1 MGAMNIFKTI
11 HCLFSWLNSSKA
23 LAWVFAI
30 STTAKA
36 DLPFLFHEHSPLG
49 LNTVKHH
56 PHPEVPTQWASKGQT
71 INAVTLPG
79 DSLRSDG
86 TFTRGT
92 TSGVYD
98 AVFGNDQ
105 TDTLYRSESG
115 QAARAAAMT
124 TADLHTLAVQAGD
137 VLGAWGATQ
146 PLTRELTPVLN
157 SADGKTLLDRAIYV
171 EDATGGYFTLKS
183 GAPVLDAQGQVIAR
197 PSIAQVLAQGSGW
210 HLEQAWSPDTR
221 GVGVQFRDAAPYLM
235 HVVAGRAVID
245 DYGIK
250 QADGS
255 WALASGAAVLAADG
269 SVIASPTKADILA
282 QAHGPGS
289 EWRTEA
295 LGFNP
300 YADLPVQQIGI
311 DIVNGNVA
319 DYTVRVTD
327 QDGSFYVWARNL
339 DRALALQAKQGT
351 SLAFNLRNYEVDFVK
366 LQQQVD
372 SSDDSKY
379 RIELLTPAEFNFA
392 LTVTNDNGD
401 WKQKISA

>member
-1 MGAMNIFKTI
+1 
-11 HCLFSWLNSSKA
+11 
-23 LAWVFAI
+23 
-30 STTAKA
+30 
-36 DLPFLFHEHSPLG
+36 
-49 LNTVKHH
+49 
-56 PHPEVPTQWASKGQT
+56 
-71 INAVTLPG
+71 
-79 DSLRSDG
+79 
-86 TFTRGT
+86 
-92 TSGVYD
+92 
-98 AVFGNDQ
+98 
-105 TDTLYRSESG
+105 
-115 QAARAAAMT
+115 
-124 TADLHTLAVQAGD
+124 
-137 VLGAWGATQ
+137 VLT
-146 PLTRELTPVLN
+146 
-157 SADGKTLLDRAIYV
+157 SADGKMLIDRAIYV

-183 GAPVLDAQGQVIAR
+183 GAAVLDAQGQVIAR
-197 PSIAQVLAQGSGW
+197 PSMAQILAQGSGW

-221 GVGVQFRDAAPYLM
+221 GSAVQFRDAAPYLM

-250 QADGS
+250 QADGG
-255 WALASGAAVLAADG
+255 WALASGAAIKDVTGA
-269 SVIASPTKADILA
+269 VIASPTKADILA

-289 EWRTEA
+289 EWRTES

-300 YADLPVQQIGI
+300 YAGLPVQQIGI

-351 SLAFNLRNYEVDFVK
+351 SVAFNLRNYEVDFVK

-392 LTVTNDNGD
+392 VKLSSIQFQPQMLTATNDNFET
-401 WKQKISA
+401 QNLREVA